1 MTPITRKQREALK
14 RIWSRGADGRT
25 YRQLRRDVV
34 LGHDCLMLKWAG
46 MWLGIER
53 DGYTHS

>member
-1 MTPITRKQREALK
+1 MIITTREQREALK
-14 RIWSRGADGRT
+14 RIWMRGTDERT
-25 YRQLRRDVV
+25 YKQLRRDV
-34 LGHDCLMLKWAG
+34 LEGHDCLMLSWAG

>member
-1 MTPITRKQREALK
+1 MIITTREQREALK
-14 RIWSRGADGRT
+14 RIWMRGTDERT
-25 YRQLRRDVV
+25 YKQLRRDAIG
-34 LGHDCLMLKWAG
+34 GHDCIMLHWAG

>member
-1 MTPITRKQREALK
+1 MIATTREQREALK
-14 RIWSRGADGRT
+14 RIWMRGTDERT

-34 LGHDCLMLKWAG
+34 GGNDCLMLRWAG

>member
-1 MTPITRKQREALK
+1 MIITTREQREALK
-14 RIWSRGADGRT
+14 RIWMRGTDERT
-25 YRQLRRDVV
+25 YKQLRRDVIG
-34 LGHDCLMLKWAG
+34 GHDCLMLHWAG

>member
-1 MTPITRKQREALK
+1 MIITTREQREALK
-14 RIWSRGADGRT
+14 RIWMRGTDQRT
-25 YRQLRRDVV
+25 YKQLRRDVIG
-34 LGHDCLMLKWAG
+34 GHDCLMLHWAG

>member
-1 MTPITRKQREALK
+1 MINTTRAQRTALK
-14 RIWSRGADGRT
+14 RIWMRGADERT
-25 YRQLRRDVV
+25 YRELRRDVLV
-34 LGHDCLMLKWAG
+34 GHDCLMLRWAG

>member
-1 MTPITRKQREALK
+1 MIITTRAQRTALK
-14 RIWSRGADGRT
+14 RIWLRWADERT
-25 YRQLRRDVV
+25 YRELRRDV
-34 LGHDCLMLKWAG
+34 LGGHDCLMLQWAG

>member
-1 MTPITRKQREALK
+1 MIITTRKQREALK
-14 RIWSRGADGRT
+14 RIWMRGTDQRT
-25 YRQLRRDVV
+25 YKQLRRDVIG
-34 LGHDCLMLKWAG
+34 GHDCLMLHWAG

>member
-1 MTPITRKQREALK
+1 MIITTREQRAALK
-14 RIWSRGADGRT
+14 RIWMRGTDGRT
-25 YRQLRRDVV
+25 YKQLRRDVMG
-34 LGHDCLMLKWAG
+34 GHDCLMLEWAG

>member
-1 MTPITRKQREALK
+1 MIITTREQREALK
-14 RIWSRGADGRT
+14 RIWMRGTDERT
-25 YRQLRRDVV
+25 YRQLRRDAV
-34 LGHDCLMLKWAG
+34 GGNDCLMLNWAG

>member
-1 MTPITRKQREALK
+1 MIITTREQRAALK
-14 RIWSRGADGRT
+14 RIWMRGTDERT
-25 YRQLRRDVV
+25 YKQLRRDAV
-34 LGHDCLMLKWAG
+34 GGNDCLMLRWAG

>member
-1 MTPITRKQREALK
+1 MIITTREQREALK
-14 RIWSRGADGRT
+14 RIWMRGTDERT
-25 YRQLRRDVV
+25 YKQLRRDVIG
-34 LGHDCLMLKWAG
+34 GHDCLMLNWAG